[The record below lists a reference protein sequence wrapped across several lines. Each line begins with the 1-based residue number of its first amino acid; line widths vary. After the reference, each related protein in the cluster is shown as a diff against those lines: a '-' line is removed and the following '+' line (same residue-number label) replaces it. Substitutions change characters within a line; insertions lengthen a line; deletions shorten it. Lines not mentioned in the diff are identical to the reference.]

1 MSNYPTQAM
10 QTKKRKLEE
19 GTPVLQLMLEPP
31 SVPVKKP
38 RLGAHPRLSVSA
50 KNQLVVVVNGYECSA
65 LLDSGSNGTVVF
77 WNMARRLGLIT
88 GHEPTAP
95 MLIQLWDGLT
105 DVEVLRLQS
114 ITVDLGSGVV
124 VDTPALVYPEW
135 LEPYYD
141 GGNKL
146 LLDSH
151 HLRRGGMVQVF
162 RAGGSDIFVRKPHK
176 LRRKVKKPRVSRL
189 LDVLRVETRH
199 GEKRKA
205 AAMLV
210 DTGTYGLHVSK
221 RHRRL
226 LTEESGIPELPKR
239 VALDIGDG
247 CCLHA
252 EPLEEVDQRHFD
264 FIAGT
269 DLLSKYNAV
278 VNYARHTVTFQV
290 GAQWRRATMMKR
302 HRALYRGNTRRCL
315 KE

>member
-151 HLRRGGMVQVF
+151 HLRRGDMVQAF
-162 RAGGSDIFVRKPHK
+162 RAGGSDIFVRKPH
-176 LRRKVKKPRVSRL
+176 
-189 LDVLRVETRH
+189 
-199 GEKRKA
+199 
-205 AAMLV
+205 
-210 DTGTYGLHVSK
+210 
-221 RHRRL
+221 
-226 LTEESGIPELPKR
+226 
-239 VALDIGDG
+239 
-247 CCLHA
+247 
-252 EPLEEVDQRHFD
+252 
-264 FIAGT
+264 
-269 DLLSKYNAV
+269 
-278 VNYARHTVTFQV
+278 
-290 GAQWRRATMMKR
+290 
-302 HRALYRGNTRRCL
+302 
-315 KE
+315 